1 MENLCDKCSSVI
13 YSKEY
18 HQCLANST
26 TRNFIVCN
34 STTINYDSL
43 TMKQLCELA
52 NGGNKQVQ
60 KIILDRIQFFSY
72 GSVPHRYIEF
82 KKWEYFMDKIPH
94 NQNYVR
100 LYLCWIYYNCMEID
114 GSIIAHIKNLA
125 KMCNIDAQTNYG
137 LVNEYGIGVKKNI
150 KKAIKWYKLSCY
162 KENLFGLL
170 FLGSLYERGYGVSCD
185 KHMAFNLYEKATK
198 HNYPAVKRQ
207 LAFMYRT
214 GSGTTKNINKSHE
227 LYREAANQG
236 YPLAQYALALQCKY
250 GHGCIKNYKEAET
263 WLIRSYN
270 NGCLY
275 ATYSLARLYIETKS
289 PLRNY
294 SRAFEL
300 MQEAASENYLLAI
313 NYLAKIYKN
322 GIGVNKNISRAIY
335 WYYKAGNSTK
345 ITELLEIN
353 NSVIINTLDCNI
365 FTCLDSIEN
374 EILFDIQLYI
384 LKYKYGDKCDY
395 NLQLYQQLET
405 IVFECIKLRN
415 ALDKSSALTTC
426 LKPITKEYRDELSK
440 FTIDTDVF
448 VKHYYFN
455 KQTYMTF
462 GKANVK
468 LSDDIIFFLSKKPY
482 INIVNKLICLNKTN
496 IDTVKDIKSINSKLQ
511 KYANLFVRYIEETV
525 NIRNTMFQIKFSFIF
540 R

>member
-1 MENLCDKCSSVI
+1 MKNSCDKCSFVI

-18 HQCLANST
+18 HQCLTNST
-26 TRNFIVCN
+26 KKFIVCN
-34 STTINYDSL
+34 SIVDYNCL

-52 NGGNKQVQ
+52 NSGNKQVQ
-60 KIILDRIQFFSY
+60 KIILDRIQFFYYESI
-72 GSVPHRYIEF
+72 PHRYIDF
-82 KKWEYFMDKIPH
+82 GKWRYFMDKIPH
-94 NQNYVR
+94 DQNYVR
-100 LYLCWIYYNCMEID
+100 LYLCWVYNNCMEID
-114 GSIIAHIKNLA
+114 SSIIAHIKFFA
-125 KMCNIDAQTNYG
+125 KINNIDAQANYG
-137 LVNEYGIGVKKNI
+137 LINEYGIGVKKNI
-150 KKAIKWYKLSCY
+150 KKAIKWYKLSCN

-170 FLGSLYERGYGVSCD
+170 FLGSLYERGYGVPLD
-185 KHMAFNLYEKATK
+185 ERMAFNLYEKAIK
-198 HNYPAVKRQ
+198 HNYPVAKRQ

-214 GSGTTKNINKSHE
+214 GSGTTKNIDKSHE

-236 YPLAQYALALQCKY
+236 YPLAQYALALQYKY
-250 GHGCIKNYKEAET
+250 GKGCIKNYKEAES

-275 ATYSLARLYIETKS
+275 AAYSLARLYSDIKS
-289 PLRNY
+289 PLKNY

-300 MQEAASENYLLAI
+300 IQESASENYLPAKK
-313 NYLAKIYKN
+313 YLASIYKN
-322 GIGVNKNISRAIY
+322 GVGINKNISRAIY
-335 WYYKAGNSTK
+335 WYYKAGNSAK
-345 ITELLEIN
+345 ITEILEIN
-353 NSVIINTLDCNI
+353 NCAIINTLDCDI

-384 LKYKYGDKCDY
+384 LKYKYGNICAH
-395 NLQLYQQLET
+395 NLQLYQQLEK

-440 FTIDTDVF
+440 FTIDTNVF

-462 GKANVK
+462 GKANIK
-468 LSDDIIFFLSKKPY
+468 LSDDIIFFLLKKPY
-482 INIVNKLICLNKTN
+482 INIVNELICFNKTN
-496 IDTVKDIKSINSKLQ
+496 IDTVKEIKSINSKLQ

-540 R
+540 G